1 MEKSGEY
8 LAASIECLERLIRE
22 EKQNNQPNSSLKIF
36 ELHFMLVKSHLQ
48 YAAIL
53 SHLASH
59 EKALSQAQVSKE
71 KVKDC
76 AKTLKR
82 IGSNLS
88 KSWTGSN
95 LDIILDNF
103 IFEITNRDP
112 TLVQILP
119 IKAKESLK
127 EHRRPSLCQGTQNQ
141 APSMAIAGGQQ
152 SAGIIF
158 WKHNPKNN
166 EKYLKKELAK
176 RYGDSFK
183 GKKMNTE
190 WLEEFN
196 IGNIMHLN
204 PITYKDLLQM
214 DLSVQ
219 SILKEDKLV
228 ELVLVYSCCLFS
240 IATENRFICHKE
252 LDSNKKVNELN
263 GPVNPVAKNYQLL
276 QNKNFKQS

>member
-1 MEKSGEY
+1 MG
-8 LAASIECLERLIRE
+8 
-22 EKQNNQPNSSLKIF
+22 
-36 ELHFMLVKSHLQ
+36 
-48 YAAIL
+48 
-53 SHLASH
+53 
-59 EKALSQAQVSKE
+59 
-71 KVKDC
+71 
-76 AKTLKR
+76 
-82 IGSNLS
+82 
-88 KSWTGSN
+88 
-95 LDIILDNF
+95 
-103 IFEITNRDP
+103 
-112 TLVQILP
+112 
-119 IKAKESLK
+119 
-127 EHRRPSLCQGTQNQ
+127 
-141 APSMAIAGGQQ
+141 IAGSQHT
-152 SAGIIF
+152 SGIIF

-183 GKKMNTE
+183 GKKMITE

-204 PITYKDLLQM
+204 PITYKELLLE

-219 SILKEDKLV
+219 SILSEDKLV

-252 LDSNKKVNELN
+252 LETDKKATELN